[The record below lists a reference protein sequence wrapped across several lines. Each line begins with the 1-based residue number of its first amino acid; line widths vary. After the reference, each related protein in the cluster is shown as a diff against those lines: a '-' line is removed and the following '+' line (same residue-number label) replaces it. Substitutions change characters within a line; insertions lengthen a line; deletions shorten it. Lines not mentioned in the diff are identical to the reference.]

1 MIFQSHLQK
10 VDSFNEMIA
19 QEIINH
25 DDKSRHLKILQK
37 EIENLEEKGS
47 NDKKLI
53 SLLKKT
59 EHLVLDLL
67 KLEEIEIKNMKAVIE
82 KDNLMILK

>member
-1 MIFQSHLQK
+1 
-10 VDSFNEMIA
+10 MIA